1 MSKVFLY
8 LYPIKEFASKFTLYQ
23 DIDDSKLSEDLIK
36 TKYEPFKALNETID
50 KRYRKK
56 GYKIVY
62 VIYPDKEI
70 YGVKLEEN
78 DTIIKTNITFNEVIK
93 NHTYPSEEEIIKQIG
108 DISKLVVAGY
118 HSTDCVRRTSEVA
131 LEKGIDVLVDL
142 DLTDLFFGLYKNREY
157 FDKEI
162 YDASK
167 LRNYMINKRGEEYK
181 ELMTRIIDETYKS
194 PVYNFNGDIHINEVT
209 K

>member
-78 DTIIKTNITFNEVIK
+78 DTIIKTNITFDEVIK
-93 NHTYPSEEEIIKQIG
+93 NHKYPSEEDIIEKIG
-108 DISKLVVAGY
+108 HVNELVVGGY

-131 LEKGIDVLVDL
+131 LEKGIDTLVDL
-142 DLTDLFFGLYKNREY
+142 DLTDLFFSLYKEEY
-157 FDKEI
+157 FNKEI
-162 YDASK
+162 YDPFK
-167 LRNYMINKRGEEYK
+167 LRNYMINKRGEEYI
-181 ELMTRIIDETYKS
+181 ELMTRVIDKNYDS
-194 PVYNFNGDIHINEVT
+194 PVYKFNNENI
-209 K
+209 KKI